1 MILLIDNFDS
11 FTYNLAHLVKMSGH
25 SDVVVRK
32 NNVMQL
38 SDVAQMAPDGI
49 VISPGPGRP
58 EDAGISTEIVKAV
71 IFGEMS
77 IPLLGV
83 CLGHQVIAM
92 VAGAA
97 IAEADRIMHG
107 KTSDIV
113 HNGHA
118 LFAGIPE
125 RFTAVRY
132 HSLLIK
138 PESVPKSLRV
148 IARTREAEI
157 MALAVKNKPVFGVQF
172 HPESV
177 LTTHG
182 GTLMKN
188 FLQTVVHRQISA
200 RKVTSGCQ
208 TDVAIQ
214 THLLEKS

>member
-83 CLGHQVIAM
+83 CLGI
-92 VAGAA
+92 
-97 IAEADRIMHG
+97 R
-107 KTSDIV
+107 
-113 HNGHA
+113 
-118 LFAGIPE
+118 
-125 RFTAVRY
+125 
-132 HSLLIK
+132 
-138 PESVPKSLRV
+138 
-148 IARTREAEI
+148 
-157 MALAVKNKPVFGVQF
+157 
-172 HPESV
+172 
-177 LTTHG
+177 
-182 GTLMKN
+182 
-188 FLQTVVHRQISA
+188 
-200 RKVTSGCQ
+200 
-208 TDVAIQ
+208 
-214 THLLEKS
+214 